1 MESKYNLNLAQ
12 EYRLKTNYSLASS
25 TFQRNYEAFNVS
37 YAKRIQYNSGQVN
50 SSLGDYSMKG

>member
-12 EYRLKTNYSLASS
+12 EYRLKTNYAPLQQ
-25 TFQRNYEAFNVS
+25 TFQRNYEAFNIP
-37 YAKRIQYNSGQVN
+37 YTKRLQYNSGPVN